1 MAINAPVEI
10 FVIKTH
16 SVLNLL
22 PIWSRNVGNGPKDI
36 VFAQMQKDL
45 PRLGC
50 KNWRN
55 PQLLA
60 E

>member
-16 SVLNLL
+16 SILNLD
-22 PIWSRNVGNGPKDI
+22 SKSSAR
-36 VFAQMQKDL
+36 F
-45 PRLGC
+45 GC

-55 PQLLA
+55 PQLLV